1 VALDCATGNGQAA
14 RGLAAWFDR
23 VIATD
28 ASAEQISMAQPH
40 EKIEYRVAP
49 AESSGLPAHSIDL
62 VTVAQGLHW
71 LDPAAFFHETKRVL
85 APGGAIAIWGY
96 GDPVLDTPDLDAI
109 LHHFNRVTIE
119 DYWLPERQLLLDGY
133 RTIEFPFREINTPQF
148 TLSRDLTLAELM
160 GYVRSWSAT
169 SRFVAENGTA
179 EVEKV
184 EAELA
189 RCWGE
194 PDRRRR
200 VEAPLH
206 IRAGHSNNEI
216 D

>member
-28 ASAEQISMAQPH
+28 ASAEQISRAPPH
-40 EKIEYRVAP
+40 EKIDYRVTS
-49 AESSGLPAHSIDL
+49 AESSGLPQHSVDL

-71 LDPAAFFHETKRVL
+71 LNSAAFFAEAERVL
-85 APGGAIAIWGY
+85 APAGAIAVWGY
-96 GDPVLDTPDLDAI
+96 GDPVLDTPELEAI

-133 RTIEFPFREINTPQF
+133 RTIEFPFQEIETPHF
-148 TLSRDLTLAELM
+148 MLTRDLTLAELM

-169 SRFVAENGTA
+169 ARFVAENGTA
-179 EVEKV
+179 EVENV
-184 EAELA
+184 EGELA
-189 RCWGE
+189 RFWGE

-206 IRAGHSNNEI
+206 VRAGYSERR